1 MKVEL
6 KPAITR
12 PKPTLFTRIKKFF
25 VGKIKLLK
33 ADTFEKCACSAKN
46 KEVIVSREYP
56 NWCEGANS
64 KYRNNT
70 IAERICYYPEDLK
83 IMETMTKK
91 EAFAYMD
98 HLDRIGR
105 YYHDP
110 NFHVDTPALDR
121 VTKEYGIDIRDF
133 VVKDKE

>member
-83 IMETMTKK
+83 IMETMTED
-91 EAFAYMD
+91 EAIQYSIK
-98 HLDRIGR
+98 LDNEGR

-110 NFHVDTPALDR
+110 NFHMDAPELDAFFER
-121 VTKEYGIDIRDF
+121 HNIDIRDF